1 MNEPICIRWYILFE
15 WNIWNNAC
23 IDRVYL
29 ISLKCIDAPV
39 QCSCKCNMHRHL
51 MAGFW
56 CVGINGSLHIINQ
69 FENHMWSTF
78 TQQRHRTKS
87 NKTHAHTHKHG
98 YSVRT
103 QITLMIVSCHRII
116 HMFIHRIQH
125 HVWSF
130 VHVVLCTIRTR
141 IEWDPLCCRCYRWI
155 RFVQLNIRGHCV
167 LCAVSIVQPLHT

>member
-1 MNEPICIRWYILFE
+1 MQLQMQYASPFDGWFLVCWHKWFSPHHKPIRKSYVVDIHTTTT
-15 WNIWNNAC
+15 
-23 IDRVYL
+23 
-29 ISLKCIDAPV
+29 P
-39 QCSCKCNMHRHL
+39 
-51 MAGFW
+51 
-56 CVGINGSLHIINQ
+56 NQ
-69 FENHMWSTF
+69 VEQNS
-78 TQQRHRTKS
+78 RT
-87 NKTHAHTHKHG
+87 HTHTHE

-116 HMFIHRIQH
+116 HMFIQRIQH

-141 IEWDPLCCRCYRWI
+141 IEWDPLCCRCCRWI